1 MRRVISYLAA
11 LALIGACGGSD
22 VPTQT
27 QDPKPRLDFSAI
39 AGSWAG
45 WGLESL
51 SDGSTRPSWI
61 GIDVGESATEDEV
74 VGSFRVG
81 LALGDTLCATDL
93 QALASDPPEYRLR
106 VLIAGG
112 GCGGVVMDVEHDTDA
127 GVLFLDIAAVGEN
140 FTASHTL
147 EPGTDPGPRPD

>member
-1 MRRVISYLAA
+1 MISYLVA

-22 VPTQT
+22 APTQT

-39 AGSWAG
+39 TGSWAG
-45 WGLESL
+45 WGLESFA
-51 SDGSTRPSWI
+51 DGSTRPSWI
-61 GIDVGESATEDEV
+61 GIDVEESAIEGEV

-106 VLIAGG
+106 ILSAGG
-112 GCGGVVMDVEHDTDA
+112 GCGGVTMDVEHDTDA
-127 GVLFLDIAAVGEN
+127 GVLFLDITASSEN
-140 FTASHTL
+140 FSASHIL